1 MPRLLVCR
9 ECQTIEELPLYD
21 GPPELEH
28 QDPVLDNVVR
38 RHVQRHGDLRADGAA
53 LLVASED
60 PCLCEEKGQVIHLGT
75 GGRSHGRT
83 SVLGR
88 HTFWEG
94 HKDDVLKGLKE
105 RWTGF
110 HPEFYA
116 TKDTYA
122 EDALRCYKA
131 HRRPKG
137 TDCIDWHSD
146 TKRLTPAEWK
156 GREVY
161 LCDFCPVAS
170 TVMTEIRHRRGAYKR
185 EPGETD

>member
-9 ECQTIEELPLYD
+9 KCQTVEELPLYD
-21 GPPELEH
+21 GPAELEA
-28 QDPVLDNVVR
+28 QDPMLDGMVR
-38 RHVQRHGDLRADGAA
+38 RHVQKHGDLEPDAAA

-60 PCLCEEKGQVIHLGT
+60 LCHCPKHRGSGATL
-75 GGRSHGRT
+75 
-83 SVLGR
+83 
-88 HTFWEG
+88 WEG
-94 HKDDVLKGLKE
+94 HRDEVLGNLKE

-116 TKDTYA
+116 TKDTYR
-122 EDALRCYKA
+122 EDALKCYTA

-137 TDCIDWHSD
+137 TDCVDWRSD
-146 TKRLTPAEWK
+146 HKRLTPENWK

-170 TVMTEIRHRRGAYKR
+170 TVTTEMRHKRGMYKR
-185 EPGETD
+185 EPGEVD